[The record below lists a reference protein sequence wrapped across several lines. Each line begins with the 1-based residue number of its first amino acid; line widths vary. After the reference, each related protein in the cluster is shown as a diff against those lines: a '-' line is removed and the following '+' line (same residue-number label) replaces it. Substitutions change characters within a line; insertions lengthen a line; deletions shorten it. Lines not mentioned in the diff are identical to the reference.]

1 MSDQRYV
8 VSGETMYTNIKE
20 NIILETRLKFIYY
33 LISYI
38 LFIVIFLEIYKQLIL
53 LLSFILFINY
63 LSLFCSK
70 KILLIVHFV
79 TGTSNIYHNVITV
92 YKNVITLVVYFVFVH
107 INASWLI
114 YTKIIRCFTA
124 CLFSY

>member
-38 LFIVIFLEIYKQLIL
+38 TIYSYFPGNLKT
-53 LLSFILFINY
+53 INTTFVLY
-63 LSLFCSK
+63 L
-70 KILLIVHFV
+70 VH
-79 TGTSNIYHNVITV
+79 
-92 YKNVITLVVYFVFVH
+92 
-107 INASWLI
+107 
-114 YTKIIRCFTA
+114 
-124 CLFSY
+124 

>member
-70 KILLIVHFV
+70 QILLIVHFV
-79 TGTSNIYHNVITV
+79 TGTSNIYHNLFSV
-92 YKNVITLVVYFVFVH
+92 YKNVITLVYFDFVH
-107 INASWLI
+107 INASWLF
-114 YTKIIRCFTA
+114 YTKTIR
-124 CLFSY
+124 Y